1 MFSMRLRWSLLLLY
15 LLAGA
20 CSRQPAAVQTN
31 AGPLEPPAQ
40 VVQRKEQAE
49 IDWSSVRLE
58 AGDAWV
64 DCSAD
69 YRQGDGRPVLSLAY
83 LDLRN
88 TMQDCRTS
96 GLIRLRYKG
105 KVSASFAALAERTG
119 KVANDLGIGKRILDI
134 DSGGGSVEAAM
145 RAGDAI
151 GERGRDRERALAG
164 DEQVVGRVDGRIDG
178 LVATRR
184 GVRDLIGGAFGQLR
198 PDLHRKGPG
207 DRT

>member
-49 IDWSSVRLE
+49 IDWSPVRLE

-105 KVSASFAALAERTG
+105 KVSASFAALAERVG
-119 KVANDLGIGKRILDI
+119 KVASDLGVGKRILDI

-151 GERGRDRERALAG
+151 GENDWT
-164 DEQVVGRVDGRIDG
+164 I
-178 LVATRR
+178 
-184 GVRDLIGGAFGQLR
+184 
-198 PDLHRKGPG
+198 
-207 DRT
+207 